1 MEFASRQNVVAIQ
14 AGRVHCVNNSHAI
27 PDVAFMVNARTA
39 LACAHKDGTEN
50 IVLYVSKRFQNDKLL
65 FCTSLHNFSYLFSF

>member
-14 AGRVHCVNNSHAI
+14 AGRVHCANNSHAI
-27 PDVAFMVNARTA
+27 RDAVLMVNARMA

-50 IVLYVSKRFQNDKLL
+50 IVLSVSSENHK
-65 FCTSLHNFSYLFSF
+65 FSIVQ